1 MARSPATVS
10 VIPDIGAGSNA
21 GKGRGYPTIL
31 VSSFDNDPDTNKP
44 LDLSRN
50 YPPVYQGPE
59 DADRNIWWINS
70 SSPIASMLLDKEK
83 GYGYQ
88 SREWRMYHLE
98 RYVEILIQIALTYSA
113 KEQPNSS
120 IDDYLNQWGTKAAE
134 LQAAAASS
142 LLDFINEGTLPT
154 A

>member
-1 MARSPATVS
+1 
-10 VIPDIGAGSNA
+10 
-21 GKGRGYPTIL
+21 
-31 VSSFDNDPDTNKP
+31 
-44 LDLSRN
+44 
-50 YPPVYQGPE
+50 
-59 DADRNIWWINS
+59 
-70 SSPIASMLLDKEK
+70 MLLEKEK

-134 LQAAAASS
+134 IQAAAASS
-142 LLDFINEGTLPT
+142 LLDFIKEGTLP
-154 A
+154 AA